1 MVPIDITYAFQ
12 VLWNALQS
20 VVTWLQGHGIRLIIG
35 EDYWDCSF
43 FVIAIAIAVLNLI
56 LSLVPIF
63 EPIDESDYDIL
74 SYWGDDAE

>member
-1 MVPIDITYAFQ
+1 MIPVDITAAFQ
-12 VLWNALQS
+12 VLWNGLQI

-35 EDYWDCSF
+35 ESYWDCSF

-63 EPIDESDYDIL
+63 DPIDESDYDIL
-74 SYWGDDAE
+74 EYWGDDAE

>member
-1 MVPIDITYAFQ
+1 MIPIDITYAFQ
-12 VLWNALQS
+12 VLWNALTN
-20 VVTWLQGHGIRLIIG
+20 VVSWLQSHGIRLIIG